1 MTYYNLEYLPSLVK
15 YGVNSKIACQLVR
28 LGILRTDAVKISNA
42 YREKAQKI
50 ELDDEEPQSFDDDFS
65 ETIIFLDVLTD
76 QKLRELYVDEETIKK
91 VSEIRERYKKETS
104 DVEPEFPPSE
114 YFEPSG

>member
-1 MTYYNLEYLPSLVK
+1 
-15 YGVNSKIACQLVR
+15 
-28 LGILRTDAVKISNA
+28 
-42 YREKAQKI
+42 
-50 ELDDEEPQSFDDDFS
+50 
-65 ETIIFLDVLTD
+65 
-76 QKLRELYVDEETIKK
+76 LYVDEETIKK